1 MDLWKESNHLFE
13 FKLRRFE
20 RNRIELSAIK
30 STILG
35 SIPAEQH
42 LRLHGKQSICSILT
56 TLHDTFKPDILT
68 RYHELN
74 KDYEALC
81 MPPKNKPIDKWFA
94 DWNIFLTH
102 ADTCPDYHVNNM
114 QAMMQFIDAIEPILP
129 MQVVVKKSTA
139 KSLSSTEI
147 NLPAISLTLSKN
159 TPLSKPN
166 LLSPKE
172 AYLAPFKDNLKVMGN
187 RIQMGSQTI
196 TKSKRM
202 TASAAASIDL
212 TTAHMSI
219 LQAGKPDGHQMQA
232 FRPDLTN
239 RKHLLCK
246 LLLITPAD
254 ARISLSLLSKTFC
267 SKGLKKPLQF
277 NALSQSPNLTMFCA
291 IASLQTQ
298 APTCISEN
306 ILAALSI

>member
-1 MDLWKESNHLFE
+1 
-13 FKLRRFE
+13 
-20 RNRIELSAIK
+20 
-30 STILG
+30 
-35 SIPAEQH
+35 
-42 LRLHGKQSICSILT
+42 
-56 TLHDTFKPDILT
+56 
-68 RYHELN
+68 
-74 KDYEALC
+74 
-81 MPPKNKPIDKWFA
+81 
-94 DWNIFLTH
+94 
-102 ADTCPDYHVNNM
+102 
-114 QAMMQFIDAIEPILP
+114 MQFIDAIEPILP

-187 RIQMGSQTI
+187 RIQMGSQTL

-254 ARISLSLLSKTFC
+254 ARISLSLLSKAFC